1 LGRGLEIERRAG
13 TIVQMELPNVV
24 IDDLLG
30 ESGAP
35 DTMGQ
40 EVRAGLAST
49 PKRLPSKYFYDTRGS
64 ELFEQITA
72 LPEYYLTRS
81 EQALLEASAPT
92 IASLTQYR
100 ELLEPGAGSA
110 KKTRTLIDAGLAEG
124 CLERVLLVD
133 VSHEMAERSAKAI
146 AGGYPGL
153 EVHGVVAD
161 FEADLDKI
169 PPAPDRLVV
178 LLGSTIGN
186 FTRTEGLDLLR
197 RLEALAGEN
206 GWLLLGTD
214 TVKEKSVLEKAY
226 NDSQGVTA
234 QFNANILEVVNRHL
248 DGNFVAGRF
257 DHVAFFNE
265 VESRIESYLRAR
277 SAHSVRLRKLGL
289 EFDLDAGEMIHTE
302 ISCKYTRE
310 SVTSL
315 LDAGGFKLHRW
326 FTDVDETFALSLS
339 RVESKEP

>member
-1 LGRGLEIERRAG
+1 MR
-13 TIVQMELPNVV
+13 MELPNVV

-35 DTMGQ
+35 DTMGP
-40 EVRAGLAST
+40 EVRGGLTST

-64 ELFEQITA
+64 ELFEEITE
-72 LPEYYLTRS
+72 LPEYYLTRA

-92 IASLTQYR
+92 IAALTQFR

-110 KKTRTLIDAGLAEG
+110 RKTRTLIDAGLAEG
-124 CLERVLLVD
+124 CIERLLLVD
-133 VSHEMAERSAKAI
+133 VSHGMAEASARGM

-161 FEADLDKI
+161 FETDLEQI
-169 PPAPDRLVV
+169 PAAAGRLVAF
-178 LLGSTIGN
+178 LGSTIGN
-186 FTRTEGLDLLR
+186 FTRFEAVGLLR
-197 RLEALAGEN
+197 RMKTLAGEG

-214 TVKEKSVLEKAY
+214 LVKEKSLLEAAY
-226 NDSQGVTA
+226 NDSEGVTA
-234 QFNANILEVVNRHL
+234 RFNANILDVVNRHL
-248 DGNFVAGRF
+248 DGNFVTGRF
-257 DHVAFFNE
+257 EHVAFYND

-277 SAHSVRLRKLGL
+277 SAHSVRLAKLDL

-315 LDAGGFKLHRW
+315 LTAAGLALHRW

-339 RVESKEP
+339 RVASKEP